1 MRLAFLV
8 SLAAV
13 GCSSGNVIKAPAEP
27 VPETVR
33 IMGGANPTGTIAMGV
48 TGTPASA
55 RSFSVV
61 ASAANVWRAL
71 PAAYESLG
79 IPISRVDSAT
89 GTIGNAGFN
98 ARRRLGSVPLVR
110 YIDCGSTQGGPS
122 AETYDV
128 RLVVT
133 TVMLSAEAATTLATT
148 VDAMGKPVA
157 FSGEYIR
164 CSSTGVLEA
173 RIADAVKANLVK

>member
-1 MRLAFLV
+1 MRLLLLL

-13 GCSSGNVIKAPAEP
+13 GCSSANVPKAPPEP
-27 VPETVR
+27 VPQTVR
-33 IMGGANPTGTIAMGV
+33 VMGSAAPGGTIAMGV
-48 TGTPASA
+48 TGTPATA
-55 RSFSVV
+55 RSFSIL
-61 ASAANVWRAL
+61 ATPAEVWRAL

-79 IPISRVDSAT
+79 IPISTMDSAT

-98 ARRRLGSVPLVR
+98 VRRRLGSVPLVR

-133 TVMLSAEAATTLATT
+133 TVMQSAEAATTLATT
-148 VDAMGKPVA
+148 VEGMGKPVA
-157 FSGEYIR
+157 FSGEYVR
-164 CSSTGVLEA
+164 CGSSGALEA
-173 RIADAVKANLVK
+173 RIADAVKAKLAK